1 MDNTKKSSGS
11 SRVGI
16 LDELR
21 GFAIICMVVYHA
33 MYDLKYLFG
42 LDIPIFFDGW
52 FDVIRD
58 IFAGL
63 FIFISV
69 SYTHLDVYKRQR
81 RLVPYSLV
89 NLLCGKHPSRVRH
102 QQLNYAVLL
111 RRELHRLAVNV
122 ELTLIAV
129 QQQTS
134 KRNIAAAGTVRIVAQ
149 GHIAP

>member
-63 FIFISV
+63 FIFISGTVCRYSSNNIKRGAQCFFIGMIMTFVMPFFTSGTVMFGIPV
-69 SYTHLDVYKRQR
+69 SYTHL
-81 RLVPYSLV
+81 
-89 NLLCGKHPSRVRH
+89 
-102 QQLNYAVLL
+102 
-111 RRELHRLAVNV
+111 
-122 ELTLIAV
+122 TLPTIA
-129 QQQTS
+129 
-134 KRNIAAAGTVRIVAQ
+134 
-149 GHIAP
+149 

>member
-63 FIFISV
+63 FIFIS
-69 SYTHLDVYKRQR
+69 
-81 RLVPYSLV
+81 
-89 NLLCGKHPSRVRH
+89 
-102 QQLNYAVLL
+102 
-111 RRELHRLAVNV
+111 
-122 ELTLIAV
+122 
-129 QQQTS
+129 
-134 KRNIAAAGTVRIVAQ
+134 GTVCRYSSNNIKRGAQ
-149 GHIAP
+149 CFFIGMIMTFVLSLIHI

>member
-58 IFAGL
+58 R
-63 FIFISV
+63 SEE
-69 SYTHLDVYKRQR
+69 R
-81 RLVPYSLV
+81 RVGKECRSRWSPY
-89 NLLCGKHPSRVRH
+89 H
-102 QQLNYAVLL
+102 
-111 RRELHRLAVNV
+111 
-122 ELTLIAV
+122 
-129 QQQTS
+129 
-134 KRNIAAAGTVRIVAQ
+134 
-149 GHIAP
+149 